1 MIEPGRPAAEA
12 KRMSKGKEIEDTPL
26 GPNTPL
32 RAYRNTPEIFVNPR
46 PFPSRP
52 LVLLLPQTIFRWRP
66 QGEGSQGSA
75 PENAPS

>member
-1 MIEPGRPAAEA
+1 
-12 KRMSKGKEIEDTPL
+12 MSKGKEIEDTPL

-52 LVLLLPQTIFRWRP
+52 LVLLLPQF
-66 QGEGSQGSA
+66 
-75 PENAPS
+75 